1 MFGWLPNYAQA
12 VCARQSAPAHVM
24 NLLAVFLLFAP
35 MALALH
41 SGGLAPWRP
50 LNDNNK
56 VPSFGLGTWLGFS
69 DKGRVEPQGHEVE
82 DAVAWAIDA
91 GYRHID
97 TAHIYDTEDQ
107 VGRAIKKKIDD
118 GTVKRED
125 LFVTT
130 KLWNDAHA
138 REAVEPA
145 LRRSLQKLG
154 LKYIDLYL
162 IHWPVGTYANNSF
175 DSTDYVDT
183 WQGMIAAKEK
193 GLTRS
198 IGVSNFNQQQ
208 LERLIK
214 ASNVKPAMLQVE
226 LNLNLQQPSL
236 LAYCRSQDILVTAYT
251 PFGSLFP
258 SKAKPDAPPPRVD
271 DPELVSIAGKYNKTV
286 PQIALRYLWEL
297 GVTPI
302 PKSITRSR
310 VEQNIQIFDFG
321 LSAEER
327 KKLAA
332 FDRGYRT
339 IDVKWWRESPHYP
352 FEKN

>member
-1 MFGWLPNYAQA
+1 MKLLT
-12 VCARQSAPAHVM
+12 VCV
-24 NLLAVFLLFAP
+24 LFAP

-50 LNDNNK
+50 LNDNNS

-69 DKGRVEPQGHEVE
+69 DKGRVEPKGHEVE
-82 DAVAWAIDA
+82 DAVLWAIDA

-97 TAHIYDTEDQ
+97 TAHIYDTETQ
-107 VGRAIKKKIDD
+107 VGRAIKKKIVD

-138 REAVEPA
+138 RDAVEPA
-145 LRRSLQKLG
+145 LRRSLEKLG
-154 LKYIDLYL
+154 LEYIDLYL
-162 IHWPVGTYANNSF
+162 IHWPVGLYANSTLDNS
-175 DSTDYVDT
+175 DYLDT
-183 WQGMIAAKEK
+183 WQAMIAVKDK
-193 GLTRS
+193 GLTKS
-198 IGVSNFNQQQ
+198 IGVSNFNQKQ

-226 LNLNLQQPSL
+226 LNMNLQQPAL
-236 LAYCRSQDILVTAYT
+236 LAYCRAQGIQVTGYT

-258 SKAKPDAPPPRVD
+258 SKATPDAPPPRVD
-271 DPELVSIAGKYNKTV
+271 DAALVAIAGKYNKTV

-302 PKSITRSR
+302 PKSVTRSR
-310 VEQNIQIFDFG
+310 VEQNIQIFDFE

-327 KKLAA
+327 QKMAA
-332 FDRGYRT
+332 LDRGYRT
-339 IDVKWWRESPHYP
+339 IDVKWWKDSPHYP

>member
-1 MFGWLPNYAQA
+1 MKLLT
-12 VCARQSAPAHVM
+12 VVM
-24 NLLAVFLLFAP
+24 LFAP

-50 LNDNNK
+50 LNDNNS

-69 DKGRVEPQGHEVE
+69 DKGRAEPKGHEVE
-82 DAVAWAIDA
+82 DAVVWAIDA

-97 TAHIYDTEDQ
+97 TAHIYNTETQ
-107 VGRAIKKKIDD
+107 VGRAIKKKIGD

-154 LKYIDLYL
+154 LDYIDLYL
-162 IHWPVGTYANNSF
+162 IHWPVGTHANNTF
-175 DSTDYVDT
+175 DDVDYLDT
-183 WQGMIAAKEK
+183 WQAMTAVRDK

-198 IGVSNFNQQQ
+198 VGVSNFNQKQ
-208 LERLIK
+208 LERLAQ

-226 LNLNLQQPSL
+226 LNLNLQQPAL
-236 LAYCRSQDILVTAYT
+236 LAYCRAQGIQVTGYT

-258 SKAKPDAPPPRVD
+258 SKATPDAPPPRVD
-271 DPELVSIAGKYNKTV
+271 DPSLVAIAGKYNKTV

-302 PKSITRSR
+302 PKSVTRSR
-310 VEQNIQIFDFG
+310 VEQNIQIFDFE

-327 KKLAA
+327 QKMAS

-339 IDVKWWRESPHYP
+339 IDVKWWRDSPHYP